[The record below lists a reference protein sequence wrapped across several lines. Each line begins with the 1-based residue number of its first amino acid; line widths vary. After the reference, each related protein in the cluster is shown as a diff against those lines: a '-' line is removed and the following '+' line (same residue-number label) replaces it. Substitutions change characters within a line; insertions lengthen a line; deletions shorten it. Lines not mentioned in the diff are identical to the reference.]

1 VTTDPRGCWPAE
13 PRLLDSF
20 DAAALLV
27 DVEGRVVYANGT
39 AERLYGTLASR
50 LVGDAML
57 ERLFTEGEQ
66 VALGAVVGQVLEGK
80 PWQGR
85 LEVRHGDG
93 SLHQA
98 GVSCSPLW
106 RDDAVVGLLWVLDDS
121 VGGGALRE
129 ARRLGDRLTRL
140 ARVTS
145 ELVLADDVD
154 TVTKIV
160 VSHGAD
166 AAGATLASMSLR
178 EGQDQLRL
186 AGLQGGREGEMQKWS
201 TYPLSLRTPA
211 SEAVRTGQRIILNGE
226 AAIAAAFPEMRDALN
241 RGERSLICLPLNVAT
256 RTIGAIGLSFPGLR
270 SWDAAELDF
279 FEILADT
286 CAQAL
291 DRIGA
296 QEVAARQS
304 AKLVFLADASTELAS
319 SLDYQVTLA
328 KVAQLAVPTFAD
340 WCAIDVVDDGRLH
353 RVAVAHVDPAKVRLA
368 QELAERYPPDP
379 DAPTGA
385 WNVMRTGKSEWIPEI
400 TDEILVAAA
409 VDQEQLQLAR
419 DLHLRSAVT
428 VPLIARDRVLG
439 VITWVSAESERLFT
453 EEDLSLAEDLAKRAA
468 VAIDNAELHSETLAA
483 AVHLQHA
490 VLPDAMPDVPGW
502 VVASHYS
509 PSGRTEV
516 GGDFYDAVPLTDGRL
531 ALFVGDVMG
540 RGVAAAAAMAQMRA
554 AVRAFTAVDPTP
566 QVVMANLDAMFAQFP
581 TEQLVTLVYAVAD
594 PRRDELAVCNAGHP
608 PPVVLRADGST
619 EQLPSADGAPL
630 AVIPQ
635 HRRQVTVPFHLG
647 DTVLAFTDGLIE
659 RRDEDIDAG
668 QERVLGALSTLAG
681 PDLSGALD
689 VVVEQLRDPDRD
701 DDVAALAARR
711 TS

>member
-1 VTTDPRGCWPAE
+1 MTTEPRGCWPAE

-39 AERLYGTLASR
+39 AERLYGTPASR

-66 VALGAVVGQVLEGK
+66 VALSAVVGQVLEGK

-166 AAGATLASMSLR
+166 AAGATVASMSLR

-226 AAIAAAFPEMRDALN
+226 AAIAAAYPEMRDAMN

-468 VAIDNAELHSETLAA
+468 IAIDNAELHSETLAA

-581 TEQLVTLVYAVAD
+581 TEQLVTLVYAVVD
-594 PRRDELAVCNAGHP
+594 PTRDELAVCNAGHP

-668 QERVLGALSTLAG
+668 QDRVLGALSTLTG